1 MTKPKKDY
9 FKLPFEVFYS
19 EYIPVTEC
27 QFKSDIDVK
36 KFSDIKAMHQEK
48 GGCWGVTF
56 VCGENNGPELYCC
69 ITNSHDEAQP
79 PWFEVE
85 EEQDIDFNDG
95 ENFIVN
101 VDGDKIIF
109 KYLDDEECDED
120 SEEYVDIDSMDYCCG
135 DTLFAYHLDQST
147 PDYIILD
154 ADDSRIKVNLD
165 GYVLDENDMPTSN
178 RVFSPDDLDEE
189 KFENY
194 ASREFYELKVEWIN
208 NVFSN
213 DFPKEKPLTLM
224 DW

>member
-36 KFSDIKAMHQEK
+36 KFSDIKAMHQEQGK
-48 GGCWGVTF
+48 CWGVTF
-56 VCGENNGPELYCC
+56 GCSKNNGPELYCC
-69 ITNSHDEAQP
+69 IINNHDEAQP
-79 PWFEVE
+79 PWLEME
-85 EEQDIDFNDG
+85 EEEDIRFNYG

-109 KYLDDEECDED
+109 RNLDDEECDED
-120 SEEYVDIDSMDYCCG
+120 SEGYVDIDSMDYCCQ

-154 ADDSRIKVNLD
+154 AEDSRIKVNLD
-165 GYVLDENDMPTSN
+165 GYILDETDMPTSE
-178 RVFSPDDLDEE
+178 RIFSPDDLNYED
-189 KFENY
+189 FEDCDF
-194 ASREFYELKVEWIN
+194 REFYDLKVEWIN
-208 NVFSN
+208 RVFSN
-213 DFPKEKPLTLM
+213 DFPKEKPLTPM